1 MAAIKIDM
9 KRVRDANDHLPSM
22 LSVLSEQRM
31 YIQMRR
37 RGIPPEIQG
46 RRHIGERL
54 NDILRE
60 LDRAEQQLKEIYSET
75 ENAVIQYTKMEAKLT
90 AIAERLQ

>member
-31 YIQMRR
+31 YIRMRR
-37 RGIPPEIQG
+37 GGIPPEIQC
-46 RRHIGERL
+46 RSHIRERL
-54 NDILRE
+54 DDILRE

-75 ENAVIQYTKMEAKLT
+75 ENAVIQYSEMEAKLT
-90 AIAERLQ
+90 AVAERF